1 LLLFRQLREILQ
13 PGKAA
18 LAFDRKTSRSV
29 QAMLFPLIAGKNKQ
43 ADLGGSPFMT
53 HFFLRGVVLAA
64 LAVTSMSAQSSAAD
78 TPKPTDILF
87 ERPHIASVAP
97 GTNLVY
103 KFERKPSNPKAIG
116 DGFSDDIT
124 LTVESD
130 GAPGKKNVRLQ
141 IYSGDRA
148 REPQEITDMDGNP
161 MLIVY
166 LDNAVSHFRLLAGGD
181 PAYLK
186 GMFRQRLAEDA
197 KIAPVKIDY
206 KGQSVDGYRVSLTP
220 YLNDPAK
227 TRMNGFEGSTFTIAL
242 SDKIPGYF
250 AKMVSDYTNSNKDG
264 PSLEETTTLEG
275 VGDVK

>member
-1 LLLFRQLREILQ
+1 MSISSFRGI
-13 PGKAA
+13 
-18 LAFDRKTSRSV
+18 
-29 QAMLFPLIAGKNKQ
+29 
-43 ADLGGSPFMT
+43 
-53 HFFLRGVVLAA
+53 VLAA
-64 LAVTSMSAQSSAAD
+64 LMATSMSAPSSAAD
-78 TPKPTDILF
+78 VPKPTDILF
-87 ERPHIASVAP
+87 DRPHIASVAP

-103 KFERKPSNPKAIG
+103 KFERKPSNPKVLGEA
-116 DGFSDDIT
+116 FSDNIT
-124 LTVESD
+124 VTVESD
-130 GAPGKKNVRLQ
+130 GAPGKKNLKVQ

-186 GMFRQRLAEDA
+186 GMFKQGLAQDA
-197 KIAPVKIDY
+197 KITPVKIDY

-220 YLNDPAK
+220 YVNDPAK
-227 TRMNGFEGSTFTIAL
+227 SKMNGFEGSTFSIAL

-250 AKMVSDYTNSNKDG
+250 AKMVSEYTNNDKKA
-264 PSLEETTTLEG
+264 PWLEETTTLEG

>member
-1 LLLFRQLREILQ
+1 MPKHLFR
-13 PGKAA
+13 
-18 LAFDRKTSRSV
+18 KTR
-29 QAMLFPLIAGKNKQ
+29 LL
-43 ADLGGSPFMT
+43 
-53 HFFLRGVVLAA
+53 VV
-64 LAVTSMSAQSSAAD
+64 AVVSLSAASAAAE
-78 TPKPTDILF
+78 TPKPAEILF

-103 KFERKPSNPKAIG
+103 KFERKPSNPKALG
-116 DGFSDDIT
+116 EGFSDHIT
-124 LTVESD
+124 VTVESD
-130 GAPGKKNVRLQ
+130 GAPGKKNLRIQ
-141 IYSGDRA
+141 MYSGDRA

-181 PAYLK
+181 PSYLK
-186 GMFRQRLAEDA
+186 GTFRQSLAQDA

-220 YLNDPAK
+220 YVNDPAK
-227 TRMNGFEGSTFTIAL
+227 TKMNGFEGSTFTIAL

-250 AKMVSDYTNSNKDG
+250 AKMVSDYTNTNKDG
-264 PSLEETTTLEG
+264 PTLEETTTLEG

>member
-1 LLLFRQLREILQ
+1 MSHVSFRRIV
-13 PGKAA
+13 
-18 LAFDRKTSRSV
+18 F
-29 QAMLFPLIAGKNKQ
+29 
-43 ADLGGSPFMT
+43 
-53 HFFLRGVVLAA
+53 AA
-64 LAVTSMSAQSSAAD
+64 LAVMSMTAQSSAAD
-78 TPKPTDILF
+78 VPKATDILF

-103 KFERKPSNPKAIG
+103 KFDRKPSNPKVLGEA
-116 DGFSDDIT
+116 FSDNIT
-124 LTVESD
+124 VTVESD
-130 GAPGKKNVRLQ
+130 GAPGKKNLKIQ
-141 IYSGDRA
+141 MYSGDRA

-181 PAYLK
+181 PSYLK
-186 GMFRQRLAEDA
+186 GTFRQSLAQDA

-206 KGQSVDGYRVSLTP
+206 KGQSVDGYRVSLSP
-220 YLNDPAK
+220 FANDPNRSK
-227 TRMNGFEGSTFTIAL
+227 MNGFEGSTFSIAL

-250 AKMVSDYTNSNKDG
+250 AKMISEYTNTDKNS